1 MRITLKLIVSL
12 IVVVVFVAIISAYF
26 NVQQEKTKLYEE
38 VVSRSALLAESF
50 KESVRHNLATKNYT
64 SVQRLAD
71 KFQSQ
76 KQLEGVAVYDST
88 GARLVSSSSLTPVL
102 AVHKDAVDA
111 FLKDAQD
118 SASTYTMADKKMFLY
133 PLSVTLDGGDTAR
146 IIIFTNVSYIDYDLF
161 KIWKRTLIRL
171 LAQMILISLV
181 TLLTIRWNLV
191 DPVIQMAEWMKNLR
205 MGDAHG
211 HAPPIKGDIFAPI
224 AQEATT
230 LATNLQA
237 ARRAAQNEA
246 RLRQEGESLWTPER
260 LKEHIRIKM
269 DGRPLFVVSNR
280 EPYMHI
286 KEGKDIRTIIPAGGL
301 VTALDPILKAAG
313 GTWVAHGSGEADF
326 EVTDDKNR
334 IKVPQE
340 EPAYTLRRVPLSKEE
355 EDGYY
360 YGFSN
365 EGIWPL
371 CHIAH
376 IRPIFRK
383 EDWNYYLEVNK
394 KFAETVLEEIK
405 DVKNPCVLIQDYH
418 FTLLPGMIK
427 AARPD
432 ARVAV
437 FWHIPWPNPET
448 FGICPWQKEL
458 IMGLLGADLI
468 GFQTQFYCN
477 NFLDTVDRTI
487 ESRIDWEHFSVQKEG
502 HTTMVK
508 PFPISVD
515 FQRPDKEAKALG
527 QKPDLKAVLK
537 EMGLK
542 AELLGVGVDRI
553 DYTKGM
559 LERVKAVDRF
569 LEKYPE
575 YVRKFSFIQLG
586 APSRTHIPQYHKF
599 LAELHAEVD
608 RINWKFKAKDWK
620 AIVFL
625 EKHHDHKEIT
635 KFYKIADTCMVTSLH
650 DGMNLVAK
658 EFVAA
663 RDDNSGVLILSR
675 FAGASRELK
684 DALIVNPY
692 DIEQMADAIYYSL
705 TMPKSEVSE
714 RMARMRQDLHENNIY
729 KWAAN
734 LTEELMKLR
743 MDEFKLTNV

>member
-1 MRITLKLIVSL
+1 MRITVRLIGSL
-12 IVVVVFVAIISAYF
+12 LAVVVSVALVSAWF
-26 NVQQEKTKLYEE
+26 NVRQEKARLYDE
-38 VVSRSALLAESF
+38 VRSHSALLAESF
-50 KESVRHNLATKNYT
+50 KESARHNLESANRPGLQK
-64 SVQRLAD
+64 LAD
-71 KFQSQ
+71 KFQNQ
-76 KQLEGVAVYDST
+76 KYLQGVAVYGQDGELLS
-88 GARLVSSSSLTPVL
+88 GSSALAPELLARAQAINELMDRGEN
-102 AVHKDAVDA
+102 DAVYA
-111 FLKDAQD
+111 VGG
-118 SASTYTMADKKMFLY
+118 KKFFLY
-133 PLSVTLDGGDTAR
+133 QIPFTFNPAQKAR
-146 IIIFTNVSYIDYDLF
+146 IVLFTEITSIDYDLF
-161 KIWKRTLIRL
+161 HIWKRTLIRL
-171 LAQMILISLV
+171 LAQMVLISLV
-181 TLLTIRWNLV
+181 TLLVIRWNFV
-191 DPVIQMAEWMKNLR
+191 NPIAELADWMRQLR
-205 MGDAHG
+205 IGG
-211 HAPPIKGDIFAPI
+211 EQGSLPPLRGDIFAPI
-224 AQEATT
+224 AREATS
-230 LATNLQA
+230 LAKNLQA
-237 ARRAAQNEA
+237 ARKSAQNEA

-260 LKEHIRIKM
+260 LKELIKIKM
-269 DGRPLFVVSNR
+269 EGRPLFVVSNR

-286 KEGKDIRTIIPAGGL
+286 KEGKDIRAIVPAGGL

-326 EVTDDKNR
+326 EVTDKENR
-334 IKVPQE
+334 IKVPPE

-383 EDWNYYLEVNK
+383 EDWQYYYDVNQ
-394 KFAETVLEEIK
+394 KFAQTVIEEIADIK
-405 DVKNPCVLIQDYH
+405 EPCILIQDYH

-458 IMGLLGADLI
+458 VTGLLGADLI

-477 NFLDTVDRTI
+477 NFLDTVDRTM

-515 FQRPDKEAKALG
+515 FQQPDRDARALA
-527 QKPDLKAVLK
+527 QKPDAAAVLK
-537 EMGLK
+537 ELGIK
-542 AELLGVGVDRI
+542 AEKIAVGVDRI

-559 LERVKAVDRF
+559 LERVKAVERF

-586 APSRTHIPQYHKF
+586 APSRTHIPQYHRF

-608 RINWKFKAKDWK
+608 RINWRFKAKDWK

-635 KFYKIADTCMVTSLH
+635 KYYKIADACLVTSLH

-663 RDDNSGVLILSR
+663 SDDHRGVLILSR

-705 TMPKSEVSE
+705 TMPKAEVEE
-714 RMARMRQDLHENNIY
+714 RMTRMRRDLHENNIY

-734 LTEELMKLR
+734 LTEELMRLR
-743 MDEFKLTNV
+743 MDSFKLTGGG

>member
-26 NVQQEKTKLYEE
+26 NVRQEKTKLYEE

-50 KESVRHNLATKNYT
+50 KESVRNNLAAKNYA

-76 KQLEGVAVYDST
+76 KQLEGVAVYDSA
-88 GARLVSSSSLTPVL
+88 GARLVSSSALTPVL
-102 AVHKDAVDA
+102 AVHKEAVDEL
-111 FLKDAQD
+111 LKDGQD
-118 SASTYTMADKKMFLY
+118 NARTYTMAEKKMFLY
-133 PLSVTLDGGDTAR
+133 PLSVTLDGGNTAR

-205 MGDAHG
+205 MGDPHG
-211 HAPPIKGDIFAPI
+211 HAPPFKGDIFAPI
-224 AQEATT
+224 AKEATT

-340 EPAYTLRRVPLSKEE
+340 EPAYTLRRVPLNKEE

-394 KFAETVLEEIK
+394 KFAETVLEEIT

-458 IMGLLGADLI
+458 VMGLLGADLI

-527 QKPDLKAVLK
+527 QKPDPKTVLK

-635 KFYKIADTCMVTSLH
+635 KFFKIADTCLVTSLH

>member
-1 MRITLKLIVSL
+1 MKITFRLILSL
-12 IVVVVFVAIISAYF
+12 IVVVVTVAIISAWF
-26 NVQQEKTKLYEE
+26 HVRQEREKLYEE
-38 VVSRSALLAESF
+38 VRSQSALLAESF
-50 KESVRHNLATKNYT
+50 KESVRHNLETGNSSGLQK
-64 SVQRLAD
+64 LAD
-71 KFQSQ
+71 KFQNQ
-76 KQLEGVAVYDST
+76 KQLEGVAVYDSSGT
-88 GARLVSSSSLTPVL
+88 LISGSSSLAPDLLSRATEINAL
-102 AVHKDAVDA
+102 IEAGSGADRIYAVGEKKI
-111 FLKDAQD
+111 FLH
-118 SASTYTMADKKMFLY
+118 
-133 PLSVTLDGGDTAR
+133 PLKITFDGAKTAR
-146 IIIFTNVSYIDYDLF
+146 IVLFTDISYIDYDLF
-161 KIWKRTLIRL
+161 KIWRRTLLRL
-171 LAQMILISLV
+171 LAQMVMISLV
-181 TLLTIRWNLV
+181 TLLIIRWNLV
-191 DPVIQMAEWMKNLR
+191 DPITQMAEWMKGLR
-205 MGDAHG
+205 IGDERG
-211 HAPPIKGDIFAPI
+211 SAPPFKGDIFAPI
-224 AQEATT
+224 AREATT

-246 RLRQEGESLWTPER
+246 RLRQKGESLWTPER
-260 LKEHIRIKM
+260 LKEHIRVKM

-280 EPYMHI
+280 EPYMHLR
-286 KEGKDIRTIIPAGGL
+286 EGKEIKAIVPAGGL

-313 GTWVAHGSGEADF
+313 GTWIAHGSGDADF
-326 EVTDDKNR
+326 EVTDEHNR
-334 IKVPQE
+334 IKVPPE
-340 EPAYTLRRVPLSKEE
+340 EPAYNLRRIALTKEE

-383 EDWNYYLEVNK
+383 EDWEHYYAVNK
-394 KFAETVLEEIK
+394 KFAETVLEEIA
-405 DVKNPCVLIQDYH
+405 DVKEPCVLIQDYH

-427 AARPD
+427 AVRPD

-448 FGICPWQKEL
+448 FGICPWQREL
-458 IMGLLGADLI
+458 VMGLLGADLI

-502 HTTMVK
+502 HVTLVK

-515 FQRPDKEAKALG
+515 FTQPDRESKKLSE
-527 QKPDLKAVLK
+527 KPDAAAVLK
-537 EMGLK
+537 ELGIK
-542 AELLGVGVDRI
+542 AEKIGLGVDRI

-559 LERVKAVDRF
+559 LERVKAVERF
-569 LEKYPE
+569 LEKYPD
-575 YVRKFSFIQLG
+575 YVKKFTFIQLG
-586 APSRTHIPQYHKF
+586 APSRTHIPQYHRF

-635 KFYKIADTCMVTSLH
+635 KYYKIADTCLVTSLH

-663 RDDNSGVLILSR
+663 SDDHRGVLILSR

-705 TMPKSEVSE
+705 TMPKAEVEE
-714 RMARMRQDLHENNIY
+714 RMTRMRQDLHENNIY

-734 LTEELMKLR
+734 LTEELMRLR
-743 MDEFKLTNV
+743 MDDFRLTGV

>member
-1 MRITLKLIVSL
+1 MRITFKLIVSL
-12 IVVVVFVAIISAYF
+12 IIVVVFVALVSAWF
-26 NVQQEKTKLYEE
+26 NVRQEKEKLYDE
-38 VVSRSALLAESF
+38 VLTHSALLAESF
-50 KESVRHNLATKNYT
+50 KESVRFNLETKNHAGL
-64 SVQRLAD
+64 QKLAD
-71 KFQSQ
+71 KFQNQ
-76 KQLEGVAVYDST
+76 KQLEGVAVYDAA
-88 GARLVSSSSLTPVL
+88 GGLVSGSSSLAPELL
-102 AVHKDAVDA
+102 AHATEINA
-111 FLKDAQD
+111 LI
-118 SASTYTMADKKMFLY
+118 SAREGADRVYAIGEKKIFLY
-133 PLSVTLDGGDTAR
+133 PLSLTFNKNEKAR
-146 IIIFTNVSYIDYDLF
+146 IVLFTNISYIDYDLF
-161 KIWKRTLIRL
+161 RIWKRTLLRL

-181 TLLTIRWNLV
+181 TLLIVRWNLV
-191 DPVIQMAEWMKNLR
+191 DPIIQMTEWMKNLR
-205 MGDAHG
+205 VGDAHE
-211 HAPPIKGDIFAPI
+211 HAPPIKGDIFAPL
-224 AQEATT
+224 AREATT
-230 LATNLQA
+230 LATNLQS

-246 RLRQEGESLWTPER
+246 RLRQKGESLWTPER
-260 LKEHIRIKM
+260 LKEHIKM
-269 DGRPLFVVSNR
+269 KMGGRPLFVVSNR

-286 KEGKDIRTIIPAGGL
+286 REGKDIRAIIPAGGL
-301 VTALDPILKAAG
+301 VTALDPIMKAAG

-326 EVTDDKNR
+326 EVTDAANR
-334 IKVPQE
+334 IKVPPE
-340 EPAYTLRRVPLSKEE
+340 EPAYNLRRVPLSKEE

-383 EDWNYYLEVNK
+383 EDWKFYYEVNE
-394 KFAETVLEEIK
+394 KFAKTVLEEIAG
-405 DVKNPCVLIQDYH
+405 VKEPCILIQDYH

-458 IMGLLGADLI
+458 VMGLLGADLI

-487 ESRIDWEHFSVQKEG
+487 ESRIDWEHFSVQKER
-502 HTTMVK
+502 HIAMVK

-515 FQRPDKEAKALG
+515 FQQPERDAKALS
-527 QKPDLKAVLK
+527 QKPDPAAVLK
-537 EMGLK
+537 ELGIK
-542 AELLGVGVDRI
+542 AEKIGVGVDRI

-559 LERVKAVDRF
+559 LERVKAVERF

-575 YVRKFSFIQLG
+575 YRGKFSFIQLG
-586 APSRTHIPQYHKF
+586 APSRTHIPQYHRF

-635 KFYKIADTCMVTSLH
+635 KFYKIADVCMVTSLH

-663 RDDNSGVLILSR
+663 SDDHRGVLILSR

-705 TMPKSEVSE
+705 VMPKNEVEE
-714 RMARMRQDLHENNIY
+714 RMTRMRQDLHENNIY
-729 KWAAN
+729 KWAAD
-734 LTEELMKLR
+734 LTGELMKLR
-743 MDEFKLTNV
+743 LDVFKRDGA

>member
-1 MRITLKLIVSL
+1 MRITFKLIISL
-12 IVVVVFVAIISAYF
+12 IIVVVFVAVVSAWF
-26 NVQQEKTKLYEE
+26 NVRHEKVKLYEE
-38 VVSRSALLAESF
+38 VLSRSALLAESF
-50 KESVRHNLATKNYT
+50 KESVRNNLAAKNYA

-76 KQLEGVAVYDST
+76 KQLEGVAVYDS
-88 GARLVSSSSLTPVL
+88 GGIRIISSSALTPVL
-102 AVHKDAVDA
+102 AVHKEAIDAL
-111 FLKDAQD
+111 LKEGQGNPV
-118 SASTYTMADKKMFLY
+118 TYAMAEKKMFLY

-171 LAQMILISLV
+171 LVQMILISLV

-224 AQEATT
+224 AQEAST

-260 LKEHIRIKM
+260 LKELIKMKM

-286 KEGKDIRTIIPAGGL
+286 KEGKDIKTITPAGGL

-326 EVTDDKNR
+326 EVTDEHNR

-340 EPAYTLRRVPLSKEE
+340 EPAYTLRRVPLTKEE

-360 YGFSN
+360 YGFAN

-383 EDWNYYLEVNK
+383 EDWKYYYDVNK
-394 KFAETVLEEIK
+394 KFAETVLEEIAEVK
-405 DVKNPCVLIQDYH
+405 DPCVLIQDYH

-427 AARPD
+427 AVRPD

-448 FGICPWQKEL
+448 FGICPWQREL
-458 IMGLLGADLI
+458 VMGLLGADLI

-477 NFLDTVDRTI
+477 NFLDTVDRTL

-502 HTTMVK
+502 HVTMVK

-515 FQRPDKEAKALG
+515 FQRPDRDAKALG
-527 QKPDLKAVLK
+527 QKPDMKAVLK

-542 AELLGVGVDRI
+542 AEYLGVGVDRI

-575 YVRKFSFIQLG
+575 YVKKFTFIQLG
-586 APSRTHIPQYHKF
+586 APSRTHIPQYHRF

-608 RINWKFKAKDWK
+608 RVNWKFKAKDWK

-625 EKHHDHKEIT
+625 EKHHEHKEIT
-635 KFYKIADTCMVTSLH
+635 KFYKIADVCMVTSLH

-663 RDDNSGVLILSR
+663 SDDHRGVLILSR

-705 TMPKSEVSE
+705 TMPKVEVE
-714 RMARMRQDLHENNIY
+714 ARMTRMRQDLHENNIY

-734 LTEELMKLR
+734 LTDELMKLR
-743 MDEFKLTNV
+743 MDDFKLTSV

>member
-1 MRITLKLIVSL
+1 MRITLRLIVSL
-12 IVVVVFVAIISAYF
+12 IVVVVFVALVSAWF
-26 NVQQEKTKLYEE
+26 NVRQEKIKLYEE
-38 VVSRSALLAESF
+38 VTSRSALLADSF
-50 KESVRHNLATKNYT
+50 QESVRNNLTAKNY
-64 SVQRLAD
+64 SGVQRLAD

-76 KQLEGVAVYDST
+76 KQLEGVAIYNSAGT
-88 GARLVSSSSLTPVL
+88 RIISSSALTSLL
-102 AVHKDAVDA
+102 AVNKETVEAS
-111 FLKDAQD
+111 LKGGQD
-118 SASTYTMADKKMFLY
+118 KASTYTMADKKMLLY
-133 PLSVTLDGGDTAR
+133 PLSVTLDGGEIVR
-146 IIIFTNVSYIDYDLF
+146 IVLFTNVSYIDYDLF
-161 KIWKRTLIRL
+161 RIWKRTLLRL
-171 LAQMILISLV
+171 LVQMILISIV
-181 TLLTIRWNLV
+181 TLVVVRWTFV
-191 DPVIQMAEWMKNLR
+191 DPITKMAEWMKNLR
-205 MGDAHG
+205 IGDAHG
-211 HAPPIKGDIFAPI
+211 HAPPIKGDIFAPL
-224 AQEATT
+224 AKEATT

-237 ARRAAQNEA
+237 ARRSAQNEA

-260 LKEHIRIKM
+260 LKEHIKIKM
-269 DGRPLFVVSNR
+269 EGRPLFVVSNR

-286 KEGKDIRTIIPAGGL
+286 KEGKNIRTIVPAGGL
-301 VTALDPILKAAG
+301 VTALDPIMRASG

-326 EVTDDKNR
+326 EVTDAKSR
-334 IKVPQE
+334 IQVPPD
-340 EPAYTLRRVPLSKEE
+340 EPAYTLRRVPLSKEQE
-355 EDGYY
+355 EGYY

-376 IRPIFRK
+376 VRPIFRK
-383 EDWNYYLEVNK
+383 EDWKCYHDVNE
-394 KFAETVLEEIK
+394 KFALTVLDEIEG
-405 DVKNPCVLIQDYH
+405 VKEPCVLIQDYH
-418 FTLLPGMIK
+418 FMLLPGMIK
-427 AARPD
+427 TARPD
-432 ARVAV
+432 ARVAI

-458 IMGLLGADLI
+458 VMGLLGADLI

-487 ESRIDWEHFSVQKEG
+487 ESRIDWEHFSAQKEG
-502 HTTMVK
+502 HITMVK

-515 FQRPDKEAKALG
+515 FQRPNKEAKALAE
-527 QKPDLKAVLK
+527 KPELNSVLK

-542 AELLGVGVDRI
+542 AEYVGVGVDRI

-559 LERVKAVDRF
+559 LERVKAVERF

-575 YVRKFSFIQLG
+575 YVNKFTFIQLG
-586 APSRTHIPQYHKF
+586 APSRTHIPQYHRF

-608 RINWKFKAKDWK
+608 KINWKFKAKDWK

-625 EKHHDHKEIT
+625 EKHHEHKEIT
-635 KFYKIADTCMVTSLH
+635 KFYKIADTCLVTSLH

-675 FAGASRELK
+675 FAGASREMK

-705 TMPKSEVSE
+705 TMPKAEVTE
-714 RMARMRQDLHENNIY
+714 RMTRMRQDLHENNIY

-734 LTEELMKLR
+734 LTEELVKIR
-743 MDEFKLTNV
+743 MDDFKLTGK

>member
-1 MRITLKLIVSL
+1 MRITLRLIVSL
-12 IVVVVFVAIISAYF
+12 IAAVVLVAMVSAYF
-26 NVQQEKTKLYEE
+26 NVRQEREKLYSETRGHMA
-38 VVSRSALLAESF
+38 VLAESF
-50 KESVRHNLATKNYT
+50 KETVRSSLAGKNYAAL
-64 SVQRLAD
+64 QKLAD
-71 KFQSQ
+71 KFQYQ
-76 KQLEGVAVYDST
+76 KQIEGVAIYSVEGRQLATSSAIRGFLLLNKDKIS
-88 GARLVSSSSLTPVL
+88 ALV
-102 AVHKDAVDA
+102 A
-111 FLKDAQD
+111 
-118 SASTYTMADKKMFLY
+118 
-133 PLSVTLDGGDTAR
+133 GGDNTGELYRSGEKVTMIYSLSSATGDGEPAR
-146 IIIFTNVSYIDYDLF
+146 IVLFTDVSYVDYELF
-161 KIWKRTLIRL
+161 RIWKRTLLRV
-171 LAQMILISLV
+171 LAQMVLIAAV
-181 TLLTIRWNLV
+181 TLFVIRWHIV
-191 DPVIQMAEWMKNLR
+191 DPVTQLADWMKKLR
-205 MGDAHG
+205 VGEASG
-211 HAPPIKGDIFAPI
+211 HMPHLKGDIFAPI
-224 AQEATT
+224 AKEATT

-246 RLRQEGESLWTPER
+246 RLRQNGESLWTPER
-260 LKEHIRIKM
+260 LKEHIKIKM
-269 DGRPLFVVSNR
+269 EGRPLFVVSNR

-286 KEGKDIRTIIPAGGL
+286 KEGKDIKTIVPAGGL
-301 VTALDPILKAAG
+301 VTALDPIMRAAG

-326 EVTDDKNR
+326 EVTDADNR
-334 IKVPQE
+334 IKVPPE
-340 EPAYTLRRVPLSKEE
+340 EPAYTLRRIPLSKEE

-376 IRPIFRK
+376 VRPTFRK
-383 EDWNYYLEVNK
+383 EDWKLYYDVNK
-394 KFAETVLEEIK
+394 KFAETVLEEIA
-405 DVKNPCVLIQDYH
+405 DVKEPCILIQDYH
-418 FTLLPGMIK
+418 FTLLPSMIK
-427 AARPD
+427 SVRPD

-458 IMGLLGADLI
+458 VMGLLGADLI
-468 GFQTQFYCN
+468 GFHTQFFCN
-477 NFLDTVDRTI
+477 NFLDTVDRTL
-487 ESRIDWEHFSVQKEG
+487 ESRINWEHFSVQKEG
-502 HTTMVK
+502 HITMVK

-515 FQRPDKEAKALG
+515 FQQPDKEAKALG
-527 QKPDLKAVLK
+527 EKPDAKVVLK

-542 AELLGVGVDRI
+542 ADYIGVGVDRI

-559 LERVKAVDRF
+559 LERVKAVERF

-575 YVRKFSFIQLG
+575 YQGKFTLMQLG
-586 APSRTHIPQYHKF
+586 APSRTHIPQYHRF

-608 RINWKFKAKDWK
+608 RINWRFKAKDWK

-625 EKHHDHKEIT
+625 EKHHDHKTIT
-635 KFYKIADTCMVTSLH
+635 KFYKIADTCLVTSLH

-675 FAGASRELK
+675 FAGASREMK

-705 TMPKSEVSE
+705 TMPKTEVIE
-714 RMARMRQDLHENNIY
+714 RMTRMRQDLHENNIY

-743 MDEFKLTNV
+743 MDAFKPTGV

>member
-1 MRITLKLIVSL
+1 MRITFKLIVSL
-12 IVVVVFVAIISAYF
+12 IMVVVFVAIVSAWF
-26 NVQQEKTKLYEE
+26 NVRQEEVKLYED
-38 VVSRSALLAESF
+38 VLSRSALLAETF
-50 KESVRHNLATKNYT
+50 KESIRNNLTAKNYT
-64 SVQRLAD
+64 SMQRLAD

-76 KQLEGVAVYDST
+76 KQLEGVAVYDSA
-88 GARLVSSSSLTPVL
+88 GIRIVSSSALTPVL
-102 AVHKDAVDA
+102 AVNKEAVETL
-111 FLKDAQD
+111 LKNGQD
-118 SASTYTMADKKMFLY
+118 EPVTYPMADKKMFLY
-133 PLSVTLDGGDTAR
+133 PLSVALEGGERAR
-146 IIIFTNVSYIDYDLF
+146 IILFTNVSYIDYDLF

-181 TLLTIRWNLV
+181 TLLIIRWNLV
-191 DPVIQMAEWMKNLR
+191 DPIIQMAEWMKNLR
-205 MGDAHG
+205 IGDAHG
-211 HAPPIKGDIFAPI
+211 HVPPIKGDIFAPI
-224 AQEATT
+224 AHEATT

-246 RLRQEGESLWTPER
+246 RLRQKGESLWTPER
-260 LKEHIRIKM
+260 LKEHIKAKM
-269 DGRPLFVVSNR
+269 DGRQLFVVSNR

-286 KEGKDIRTIIPAGGL
+286 KEGKEIRTIIPAGGL

-334 IKVPQE
+334 IKVPPE

-360 YGFSN
+360 YGFAN

-383 EDWNYYLEVNK
+383 EDWKYYYEVNQ
-394 KFAETVLEEIK
+394 KFAQTVLEEIEA
-405 DVKNPCVLIQDYH
+405 VKEPCVLIQDYH

-477 NFLDTVDRTI
+477 NFLDTVDRTM
-487 ESRIDWEHFSVQKEG
+487 ESRINWEHFSVQKEG
-502 HTTMVK
+502 HITMVK

-515 FQRPDKEAKALG
+515 FQQPERDAKALS
-527 QKPDLKAVLK
+527 QKPDPATVLK
-537 EMGLK
+537 ELGIK
-542 AELLGVGVDRI
+542 AEKIGVGVDRI

-559 LERVKAVDRF
+559 LERVKAVERF
-569 LEKYPE
+569 LEKYPG
-575 YVRKFSFIQLG
+575 YVKKFSFIQLG

-635 KFYKIADTCMVTSLH
+635 KFYKIADVCMVTSLH

-663 RDDNSGVLILSR
+663 SDDHRGVLILSR
-675 FAGASRELK
+675 FAGASRELQ

-705 TMPKSEVSE
+705 TMPKTEVE
-714 RMARMRQDLHENNIY
+714 DRMTRMRQDIHENNIY

-743 MDEFKLTNV
+743 MDDFKLTSV

>member
-1 MRITLKLIVSL
+1 MRITFKLIVSL
-12 IVVVVFVAIISAYF
+12 IVVVVFVALVSAWF
-26 NVQQEKTKLYEE
+26 NVRQERIKLYDE
-38 VVSRSALLAESF
+38 VRSHSALLAESF
-50 KESVRHNLATKNYT
+50 KESVRSNLEAKNRAGL
-64 SVQRLAD
+64 QRLAD
-71 KFQSQ
+71 KFQNQ
-76 KQLEGVAVYDST
+76 KKLEGVAVYDAA
-88 GARLVSSSSLTPVL
+88 GGLVSGSSAL
-102 AVHKDAVDA
+102 APDLLARAPEINALIAAGDG
-111 FLKDAQD
+111 
-118 SASTYTMADKKMFLY
+118 ADRVYAIGEKKIFLY
-133 PLSVTLDGGDTAR
+133 PLALTFNETENAR
-146 IIIFTNVSYIDYDLF
+146 IVLFTNISYIDYDLF
-161 KIWKRTLIRL
+161 RIWKRTLIRL
-171 LAQMILISLV
+171 LVQMILISLV
-181 TLLTIRWNLV
+181 TLLIVRWNLV
-191 DPVIQMAEWMKNLR
+191 DPIIQMAEWMKNLR
-205 MGDAHG
+205 IGDEHG
-211 HAPPIKGDIFAPI
+211 HAPPVKGDIFAPI
-224 AQEATT
+224 AKEATT

-237 ARRAAQNEA
+237 ARRAAENEA
-246 RLRQEGESLWTPER
+246 RLRQKGESLWTPER
-260 LKEHIRIKM
+260 LKEHIKTKM
-269 DGRPLFVVSNR
+269 GGRPLFIVSNR

-286 KEGKDIRTIIPAGGL
+286 KEGKDIRAIVPAGGL
-301 VTALDPILKAAG
+301 VTALDPIMKASG

-326 EVTDDKNR
+326 EVTDGDNR
-334 IKVPQE
+334 IKVPPE
-340 EPAYTLRRVPLSKEE
+340 EPAYSLRRVALSKEE

-383 EDWNYYLEVNK
+383 EDWKYYYEVNE
-394 KFAETVLEEIK
+394 KFCKAVLEEIA
-405 DVKNPCVLIQDYH
+405 DVKEPCVLIQDYH

-458 IMGLLGADLI
+458 VMGLLGADLI

-515 FQRPDKEAKALG
+515 FQQPERDAKALA
-527 QKPDLKAVLK
+527 QKPDAAAVLK
-537 EMGLK
+537 ELGIK
-542 AELLGVGVDRI
+542 AEKIGVGVDRI

-559 LERVKAVDRF
+559 LERVKAVERF
-569 LEKYPE
+569 LEKYPA
-575 YVRKFSFIQLG
+575 YQGKFTFIQLG
-586 APSRTHIPQYHKF
+586 APSRTHIPQYHRF
-599 LAELHAEVD
+599 LAELHSEVD

-625 EKHHDHKEIT
+625 EKHHEHKEIT
-635 KFYKIADTCMVTSLH
+635 KFYKIADVCLVTSLH

-663 RDDNSGVLILSR
+663 SDDHRGVLILSR

-705 TMPKSEVSE
+705 IMPKAEVEE
-714 RMARMRQDLHENNIY
+714 RMTRMRQDLHENNIY

-743 MDEFKLTNV
+743 LDGFKLNGV